1 MEVQY
6 CLECECNPCY
16 DENAK
21 KKPRMQKKYIRQLKS
36 EKMSEF
42 MKEGGTYHTHMS
54 GMLYHAFLVVM
65 LGSTVLAKSV
75 EKEVRSNNFNLM
87 FWHDHSERY
96 TPRQTGE
103 IMSEGIVTDNNVS
116 IEGATLLFKVLGSDS
131 FWKILYAS
139 LSDDKHQH
147 AHMI

>member
-1 MEVQY
+1 M
-6 CLECECNPCY
+6 ECERNPCN

-21 KKPRMQKKYIRQLKS
+21 KRPRMQKKYIQQQKS

-42 MKEGGTYHTHMS
+42 MKEGGTYHKHMS
-54 GMLYHAFLVVM
+54 GMLYHTFLVVM

-75 EKEVRSNNFNLM
+75 EEEVRSSNFNLM
-87 FWHDHSERY
+87 FRRDHSEGN
-96 TPRQTGE
+96 TPRQTEE
-103 IMSEGIVTDNNVS
+103 IMSEGIGTDGNVS

-139 LSDDKHQH
+139 LSDDKHQN
-147 AHMI
+147 AHTI